1 MSEIDRSTIIRA
13 FNDHLFEFLEDVLKL
28 LPGNR
33 SMISAIRSFQTATS
47 FNKSIIIKC
56 WYKYVYLKYSDIIEK
71 GDITFFFEKDYS
83 EDLTNLSNPDKVN
96 EIIDSIRTPVK
107 EICENPVNK
116 EHALTY
122 IQNLSRLSVAYME
135 KQQ

>member
-1 MSEIDRSTIIRA
+1 MTEIDRSTLIRA

-33 SMISAIRSFQTATS
+33 SMITAIRSFQTATA

-56 WYKYVYLKYSDIIEK
+56 WHKYVYLKYSDVIEK

-107 EICENPVNK
+107 EICENPNNK

-122 IQNLSRLSVAYME
+122 IQNLSRLSVAYTEM
-135 KQQ
+135 QQ

>member
-1 MSEIDRSTIIRA
+1 MTEIDRSTLIRA

-33 SMISAIRSFQTATS
+33 SMITAIRSFQTATA

-56 WYKYVYLKYSDIIEK
+56 WHKYVYLKYSDVIEK

-107 EICENPVNK
+107 EICKNPVNK

-122 IQNLSRLSVAYME
+122 IQNLSRLSVAYTEM
-135 KQQ
+135 QQ

>member
-1 MSEIDRSTIIRA
+1 MSEIDRSTLIRA

-33 SMISAIRSFQTATS
+33 SMLSAIRSFQTGIT

-56 WYKYVYLKYSDIIEK
+56 WHKYVYLKYADVIEK

-83 EDLTNLSNPDKVN
+83 EDLTNVSNPDKVI
-96 EIIDSIRTPVK
+96 EIIDSIRVPVK
-107 EICENPVNK
+107 EICENPNNK

-122 IQNLSRLSVAYME
+122 IQNLSRLSVAFAE
-135 KQQ
+135 AQ